1 MAQDTRKDPRAK
13 VLSMTVRYK
22 SATVDEF
29 IEHHSHDVSR
39 GGIFIKTPSP
49 FPPGTLLKFEIR
61 ISEEQTVLAGVGR
74 VVWKRESA
82 QAAPDT
88 PAGMGVKFIKIDEK
102 SKDIISRLVDA
113 QDGEGSTYEKGKPE
127 EPAPRPAAA
136 ASAGA
141 KPAGATAPR
150 RASTMLGLGAIG
162 SKGGDTTPSE
172 RPADKQPEAAEAG
185 FFPKTDPEKDMPPPG
200 ERTVMKQA
208 AELLQQALN
217 EAGGSMEEVGGVEAK
232 EPEKPAPAEKPA
244 AVEEEPKAEPATK
257 EEPAQEAAPAAAA
270 ASASEPEDEAPTAIV
285 PAKAEEP
292 APRAET
298 PKKVEPPAEARP
310 REAAKSEGRSVE
322 APRSKPP
329 VAAASAP
336 RSAAPEALEDEEG
349 GGGGRAVLWL
359 LLAAAVGVGG
369 FVLLSSSG
377 TSETGGGTAPTTRP
391 ETVKT
396 APKPTAEPTVEPTA
410 EPTAEPSAEPT
421 AEPTGEPAASGEP
434 AAPPPP
440 PPPPVAPPP
449 PPVAPPPPPVK
460 PPPPPVKPPP
470 PPVTPPPPPPVKL
483 RRPRPLLRAAT
494 ISTNSRHR
502 RAAAERSGSAGSRRA
517 RAVSFPSVSAIDPQR
532 GRGREDALRGR

>member
-113 QDGEGSTYEKGKPE
+113 QDGAGSTYEQGKPE

-136 ASAGA
+136 TAGA

-172 RPADKQPEAAEAG
+172 RPADKEPEAAAGG

-217 EAGGSMEEVGGVEAK
+217 EAGGSMDEVGGVEAK
-232 EPEKPAPAEKPA
+232 EPEKPATAAAEKKPEA
-244 AVEEEPKAEPATK
+244 EKAEPA
-257 EEPAQEAAPAAAA
+257 APAEPPEEKEAPPAA
-270 ASASEPEDEAPTAIV
+270 ASAAEPEDEAPTAIV

-292 APRAET
+292 PPRVEA

-336 RSAAPEALEDEEG
+336 RSASPEALEDEEG

-377 TSETGGGTAPTTRP
+377 TTETGGGTAPTTRP
-391 ETVKT
+391 ETTTVVKT
-396 APKPTAEPTVEPTA
+396 TTKPTA
-410 EPTAEPSAEPT
+410 EPTAEVTAAPTTEPT
-421 AEPTGEPAASGEP
+421 AEPTSEATAEPAASAEP
-434 AAPPPP
+434 VAPPPP
-440 PPPPVAPPP
+440 PPPPPPVKPPPPPVKPPP

-460 PPPPPVKPPP
+460 PPPPPVA
-470 PPVTPPPPPPVKL
+470 PPPPPVK
-483 RRPRPLLRAAT
+483 PPPPPPPPP
-494 ISTNSRHR
+494 
-502 RAAAERSGSAGSRRA
+502 AGGDD
-517 RAVSFPSVSAIDPQR
+517 IY
-532 GRGREDALRGR
+532 E